1 MSSLIPTFH
10 KLKISRRFTPPQ
22 GFHQTTSSLQSPVS
36 PLKPSS
42 TTTDD
47 THPARI
53 SMRSSCAEVVLL
65 TPTCECDDTIHLA
78 ASYLMMTE
86 TLHST
91 DFIKKSYPNAKVY
104 MLDAAH
110 VPAGAKEAITF
121 AWQGMEAIVGRSIP
135 VPTRVETREPYVLG
149 KVS

>member
-1 MSSLIPTFH
+1 
-10 KLKISRRFTPPQ
+10 
-22 GFHQTTSSLQSPVS
+22 
-36 PLKPSS
+36 
-42 TTTDD
+42 
-47 THPARI
+47 
-53 SMRSSCAEVVLL
+53 MRSSCAEVVLI
-65 TPTCECDDTIHLA
+65 TPTCECDATIHLA
-78 ASYLMMTE
+78 VLYLTMTQ